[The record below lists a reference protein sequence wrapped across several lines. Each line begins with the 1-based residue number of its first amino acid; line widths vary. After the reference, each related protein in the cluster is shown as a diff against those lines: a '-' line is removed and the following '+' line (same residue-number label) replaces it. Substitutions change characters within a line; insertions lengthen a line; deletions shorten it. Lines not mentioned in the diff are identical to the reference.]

1 MARPEQR
8 DFRYERLTQTLRL
21 YRAGLLLC
29 LLLVLVL
36 TAALV
41 AGGRH
46 RIARAIR
53 LNDVIVCLVT
63 DRAAAKRVQDR
74 LLEPM
79 RRQYG
84 GTAVLREKWEDLDWP
99 VGDNEVLTADQAVGK
114 LAPLV
119 TVLVSATAIR
129 VDGQQA
135 LILPSRDLAEKTLE
149 ALKAKFISPNTTLI
163 EQHFANRVELAD
175 VQVPASL
182 LDTDISQ
189 AVGRLLRGS
198 TYTRSYTIRTGDT
211 PDQVARSLG
220 LPLSELARQV
230 PAVARYPLPG
240 AKVQVKVT
248 VPAVKVISIKE
259 TVSEKPYALPAE
271 TVITGTLR
279 PGEKRVVSPG
289 ESGIKRVRCKETWEN
304 DKRVRS
310 VNLQVEIVKKA
321 VPARVMVGQPAPPSL
336 APAR

>member
-1 MARPEQR
+1 MGRPEQR
-8 DFRYERLTQTLRL
+8 DFRYERLTRALRL

-29 LLLVLVL
+29 LLLLVVL

-41 AGGRH
+41 AKGRH
-46 RIARAIR
+46 RVARAIR
-53 LNDVIVCLVT
+53 LNDTLVCLVT
-63 DRAAAKRVQDR
+63 DRAAAKQVQDR

-79 RRQYG
+79 RKQYG

-99 VGDNEVLTADQAVGK
+99 VGEKEVLTADQAVGK
-114 LAPLV
+114 LASLV
-119 TVLVSATAIR
+119 TVLVSGTAIR

-149 ALKAKFISPNTTLI
+149 ALKAKFISPNSTLI
-163 EQHFANRVELAD
+163 EQHFTNRVELAD
-175 VQVPASL
+175 VQVPAGL
-182 LDTDISQ
+182 LETDISQ
-189 AVGRLLRGS
+189 AVGKLLQGS
-198 TYTRSYTIRTGDT
+198 TYTRSYTIRAGDT

-220 LPLSELARQV
+220 VPLNELARQV

-240 AKVQVKVT
+240 TKVQIKVS
-248 VPAVKVISIKE
+248 VPAVKVVSIKE
-259 TVSEKPYALPAE
+259 TVTEKPYALPAE
-271 TVITGTLR
+271 TVMTTTLR
-279 PGEKRVVSPG
+279 PGEKRVVSAG
-289 ESGIKRVRCKETWEN
+289 ESGVKRVRAKETWEN

-310 VNLQVEIVKKA
+310 VKVQVDIIKQA